1 MNLCKKCLCLVF
13 ILPFFCFSFK
23 EQKEVYAGH
32 PFPTMDVN
40 RTLRHI
46 QHIFDTK
53 IDSVNI
59 YLNSI
64 KNSIRTPDQ
73 EAYWNFYR
81 GAYYHEIG
89 KNDEAIVALKKS
101 LRIFSALEKTSVIQE
116 VYAELGDIALG
127 SNDVYAALI
136 YYMENY
142 DYLLQVK
149 REGKLKDNTHLAN
162 VCNKL
167 GTLLKQINQEDNAKR
182 FFLESYDFAPE
193 DSYIKT
199 FSLFEYCKL
208 LCETGEGKLAY
219 KTLTQY
225 KTSHKIVNLTI
236 EKQFYMVYALACT
249 NVGEY
254 EEAHRA
260 FDRLLSF
267 GRFQFT
273 ENESME
279 LATDIAILY
288 FFEDKPVEAIE
299 YCNQVLSTLETTK
312 KFTCRENDQ

>member
-13 ILPFFCFSFK
+13 MLPFFCFSFK

-149 REGKLKDNTHLAN
+149 REGKQAFLS
-162 VCNKL
+162 
-167 GTLLKQINQEDNAKR
+167 INARTER
-182 FFLESYDFAPE
+182 S
-193 DSYIKT
+193 
-199 FSLFEYCKL
+199 
-208 LCETGEGKLAY
+208 
-219 KTLTQY
+219 
-225 KTSHKIVNLTI
+225 
-236 EKQFYMVYALACT
+236 
-249 NVGEY
+249 
-254 EEAHRA
+254 
-260 FDRLLSF
+260 LLSMP
-267 GRFQFT
+267 RVR
-273 ENESME
+273 M
-279 LATDIAILY
+279 
-288 FFEDKPVEAIE
+288 
-299 YCNQVLSTLETTK
+299 C
-312 KFTCRENDQ
+312 